1 MFFEVGNSLFLP
13 LTLLVARIAGT
24 DDPDRPVAFDDLAE
38 FASALHRSSYFH
50 NYLISNSL
58 GCLKRLKNIKN
69 PSRALRPLTR
79 SHEVRTGGAGQ
90 TKLEYFRI
98 SRSCAA
104 SGGICDTGKIP
115 ESNQNCFIKY
125 HRCGDLSSAI
135 SGDFAFFCRRIE
147 KNDLLRYIIA
157 YY

>member
-1 MFFEVGNSLFLP
+1 MFLKLDFALVLP
-13 LTLLVARIAGT
+13 LALLVARIAGT
-24 DDPDRPVAFDDLAE
+24 DDADRPVAFDDLAE

-50 NYLISNSL
+50 NYLIL
-58 GCLKRLKNIKN
+58 QWFGLFETVQNIKN

-79 SHEVRTGGAGQ
+79 WRPKARTGGAGQ
-90 TKLEYFRI
+90 TKLEYFRS
-98 SRSCAA
+98 SRFGAA

-135 SGDFAFFCRRIE
+135 SSDFAFFCPCVE

-157 YY
+157 Y